1 MLYLSICKM
10 DYSKVYT
17 FTGTLSNISS
27 SISYKGIFIP
37 PEVLSKL
44 PIVKGRIRV
53 KGTINGHP
61 FNLAI
66 QSAKEAGKYFMISG
80 PLRKACKLEVGPQ
93 PIAVSFSLV
102 DSDEL
107 EIPEELLSVLEQDE
121 VAGKIFYAYT
131 KGYQRSLV
139 HYITTV
145 KNIDSRIKRAL
156 ELAEKIKIRTFH
168 IHKNKEE

>member
-1 MLYLSICKM
+1 M

-17 FTGTLSNISS
+17 FTGVLSNISS

-37 PEVLSKL
+37 PEILSQL
-44 PIVKGRIRV
+44 PVAKGRIRV

-66 QSAKEAGKYFMISG
+66 QSAKEAGKYFMISSS
-80 PLRKACKLEVGPQ
+80 LRKVCKLEVGPR

-102 DSDEL
+102 DSEEL